1 MDFPETA
8 SELFE
13 SMPHNFKPE
22 VAGDLNA
29 VIQFDLT
36 GDDGGTWT
44 ATIADGKCH
53 VAEGPAEDPT
63 LTLTMGADEYL
74 AMCRGDLNAM
84 TAFMLRKIKLRGDVG
99 LAMKLQ
105 GLFGIG

>member
-1 MDFPETA
+1 MDFPETTT
-8 SELFE
+8 ELFE
-13 SMPHNFKPE
+13 QMPRNFRPE

-36 GDDGGTWT
+36 GDGGGTWT
-44 ATIADGKCH
+44 ADIGEGKCQ
-53 VAEGPAEDPT
+53 VAQGPADNPT
-63 LTLTMGADEYL
+63 LTLTMDAREYL

-84 TAFMLRKIKLRGDVG
+84 TAFMLRKIKLSGDVG

-105 GLFGIG
+105 SLFGLG